1 MSPKA
6 VNRPV
11 DAKQKEKDINT
22 KLQLYGIYSAF
33 ENGKLPTNKQC
44 DVALNS
50 ALKSKALTSPSKE
63 LSSEGQRLVQ
73 DLRDVIDQSKKL
85 WLSKNEGN
93 LLQEFVWSATHLGSV
108 QANKPNLPIDKESA
122 QQDGNQA
129 LEGLKTLGELI
140 ITNGE
145 FRKLLSDATVLLR
158 DIAGDAAS
166 KAAGKVKP
174 SEEQLAA
181 IDEPA
186 PENTWHEKP
195 NLSKEQLKS
204 QWKAK
209 TQKNADGGRQTL
221 EETADTA
228 TQAATGGQDPRQTGD
243 VDVRAGAQATTSK
256 LQEAVDQNVP
266 EETKSRSRE
275 VADQTRERT
284 KNYLNE
290 KVPEERRDQFIARVK
305 KMLVEIQ
312 GHSDYQQAI
321 ETLLTLAEKYGGHGK
336 DLTSQAGGS
345 VKDVRSDENLKSAET
360 KLRLLI
366 ERFANYTS
374 TDDFFDSL
382 NAIYRDADQDPQLK
396 GWFKHVDS
404 FIRKCLREQGYV
416 LKDEATNEWRELYD
430 DGRFL
435 LRERY
440 RGHTDRVVDEIK
452 FLADQFD
459 QDPQNKAFANS
470 MDRLFKDLGQ
480 DQNGKPAFKK
490 HLVKDI
496 TNVILPAIFENVRY
510 IPIPRIEVSD
520 PMVDVIVENLV
531 IESDNLM
538 PNVVE
543 FGSDNYWRWG
553 RKKISNKN
561 DNKTMISASGIQ
573 LDLRDVSYYVKKK
586 QGFPSLTDMGVID
599 IFLGGEGFSFKLAAS
614 NAHKKDRQ
622 NLFKVDDVKVK
633 VHNLDLKVK
642 KSKHKALFTLV
653 KPLLFKVVRP
663 AIEKVLEKQIR
674 DNFEKADAFAN
685 DIRLEVKRSRESAR
699 EDEDLPNVY
708 SQYLEVFKKRMTE
721 KKQKAEQ
728 QPKRDTKVQA
738 AMTHHDSLFKDIK
751 LPGGISN
758 KATEY
763 KELAQKGER
772 WQSPVFDWGSASE
785 SSDIPRAQEIKR
797 KPHGTAESRVRDR
810 SEAGQTGQQTAAGGY
825 AFTNGG
831 TTDPYAT
838 NGRSTGYSNGQGTNG
853 YSNGGYKATA
863 PNGGVSGTNVDGYPT
878 DGFSKHVNQAFSAD
892 TTRNISGSLKQ
903 GTDGLTVPGTSAPV
917 DRI

>member
-1 MSPKA
+1 M
-6 VNRPV
+6 
-11 DAKQKEKDINT
+11 
-22 KLQLYGIYSAF
+22 
-33 ENGKLPTNKQC
+33 
-44 DVALNS
+44 
-50 ALKSKALTSPSKE
+50 
-63 LSSEGQRLVQ
+63 
-73 DLRDVIDQSKKL
+73 LRWVRCIISNANQS
-85 WLSKNEGN
+85 
-93 LLQEFVWSATHLGSV
+93 
-108 QANKPNLPIDKESA
+108 
-122 QQDGNQA
+122 
-129 LEGLKTLGELI
+129 
-140 ITNGE
+140 
-145 FRKLLSDATVLLR
+145 
-158 DIAGDAAS
+158 
-166 KAAGKVKP
+166 
-174 SEEQLAA
+174 
-181 IDEPA
+181 
-186 PENTWHEKP
+186 
-195 NLSKEQLKS
+195 
-204 QWKAK
+204 
-209 TQKNADGGRQTL
+209 
-221 EETADTA
+221 
-228 TQAATGGQDPRQTGD
+228 
-243 VDVRAGAQATTSK
+243 
-256 LQEAVDQNVP
+256 
-266 EETKSRSRE
+266 
-275 VADQTRERT
+275 
-284 KNYLNE
+284 
-290 KVPEERRDQFIARVK
+290 
-305 KMLVEIQ
+305 
-312 GHSDYQQAI
+312 
-321 ETLLTLAEKYGGHGK
+321 
-336 DLTSQAGGS
+336 
-345 VKDVRSDENLKSAET
+345 
-360 KLRLLI
+360 
-366 ERFANYTS
+366 
-374 TDDFFDSL
+374 
-382 NAIYRDADQDPQLK
+382 
-396 GWFKHVDS
+396 
-404 FIRKCLREQGYV
+404 IRKCLREQGYV

-470 MDRLFKDLGQ
+470 MERLFKDLGQ

-699 EDEDLPNVY
+699 DDEDLPNVY